1 MISNKDITVINESN
15 GVYYGTFLRGV
26 SFIGKTARTA
36 TEQGL
41 LTADYFTVRI
51 AEHLIRDYGTF
62 TRSLLQ
68 AENGSAFETESGYYL
83 DLETSEMRV
92 IFIPQKTMIVV
103 GAVTDSELQ
112 NIKQVLRTHEVYT
125 VVSVGDN
132 RHGSTAIRHWRID
145 CK

>member
-1 MISNKDITVINESN
+1 MISNKDITVINESD
-15 GVYYGTFLRGV
+15 GVYYGVFLRGV
-26 SFIGKTARTA
+26 SCIGKTARTA

-51 AEHLIRDYGTF
+51 AEHLIRDYGPF
-62 TRSLLQ
+62 TRDLLQ
-68 AENGSAFETESGYYL
+68 CENGKCFETESGYYL
-83 DLETSEMRV
+83 DLEDSEMRV
-92 IFIPQKTMIVV
+92 IFLPQNTLIAV

-132 RHGSTAIRHWRID
+132 RHGSPAVRHWRVD

>member
-1 MISNKDITVINESN
+1 MISNKNITVINESN
-15 GVYYGTFLRGV
+15 GVYYGAFLRGV

-41 LTADYFTVRI
+41 LSADYFTVRI
-51 AEHLIRDYGTF
+51 AEQLVSDYGTF
-62 TRSLLQ
+62 ARQTLRT
-68 AENGSAFETESGYYL
+68 ENGECLETENGWYL
-83 DLETSEMRV
+83 DLESSRERV
-92 IFIPQKTMIVV
+92 LFLPQNTLIAV

-112 NIKQVLRTHEVYT
+112 DIKQVLRTHEVYT

-132 RHGSTAIRHWRID
+132 RHGSPAVRHWRID